1 VDCRPDRSL
10 GITRL
15 AAGDFGSVSALA
27 GESARAAVSED
38 EVWAQLRQGTVL
50 IVGLSERTGLP
61 AVQLLEAKGVRYR
74 ISDCASRAE
83 LEPLLARLQVAPED
97 LFCGPQQIHQLDGIT
112 EVLVAPGVP
121 PTIPLLREARR
132 RSLPVQ
138 VDIDFLY
145 PVMAHK
151 KIVAITGT
159 DGKTTTT
166 TLTGELLK
174 ALGSVVVAGNIG
186 VSVLAK
192 YDELLG
198 CDWLV
203 LEVSSFMLEQL
214 SRFRPTIAAI
224 LNIAQDHIDRHATPE
239 LYAAAKFDIVR
250 YCEPGDVLVKNLD
263 DPTLAAFCPQ
273 NVTVQTVSQTTRS
286 ADSYFSD
293 GSFSVGGHS
302 FRYSDCRLQG
312 LANIDNILTAATI
325 AKLAGVAP
333 ATIAERV
340 KRFSG
345 LRHRL
350 QHLGSFRGVD
360 IYEDSKA
367 SNVHAVDAALRN
379 FDRNVVLIIGGRDKG
394 LDFTVL
400 RAHAR
405 RIKCLVCYGEA
416 GETLRDAVGLPGALY
431 CYDFEEAVRVAAGQ
445 CQAGDVLLLSPG
457 CTSWDQH
464 DNYEVRGDLFQRL
477 APQCF
482 A

>member
-1 VDCRPDRSL
+1 MPQPP
-10 GITRL
+10 
-15 AAGDFGSVSALA
+15 
-27 GESARAAVSED
+27 SED
-38 EVWAQLRQGTVL
+38 ELSSEVRRGVVL

-61 AVQLLEAKGVRYR
+61 AAKLLEAKGVRYR
-74 ISDCASRAE
+74 VSDCASREE
-83 LEPLLARLQVAPED
+83 LQPLLAQLQVASED
-97 LFCGPQQIHQLDGIT
+97 VFSGPQDADQLEGIT
-112 EVLVAPGVP
+112 ELLVAPGVP
-121 PTIPLLREARR
+121 RNIPLVREARR
-132 RSLPVQ
+132 RSIPVR

-145 PVMAHK
+145 PVMASK
-151 KIVAITGT
+151 RIVAITGT

-174 ALGSVVVAGNIG
+174 ACGRVVVAGNIG

-214 SRFRPTIAAI
+214 SRFRPNIATI
-224 LNIAQDHIDRHATPE
+224 LNIAQDHIDRHPTPE
-239 LYAAAKFDIVR
+239 QYAAAKFDVVR
-250 YCEPGDVLVKNLD
+250 YCEPCDVLVKNLD

-273 NVTVQTVSQTTRS
+273 NVTVRTVSQTTRS
-286 ADSYFSD
+286 ADSYFCD
-293 GSFSVGGHS
+293 GSFSIGGHS
-302 FRYSDCRLQG
+302 FCYSDCRLKG

-325 AKLAGVAP
+325 AHCAGVAP
-333 ATIAERV
+333 DRIADRV
-340 KRFSG
+340 RAFSG

-350 QHLGSFRGVD
+350 QHLGTFKGVD
-360 IYEDSKA
+360 LYEDSKA
-367 SNVHAVDAALRN
+367 SNVHAVEAALRN

-394 LDFTVL
+394 LDFTLL
-400 RAHAR
+400 RAHAG
-405 RIKCLVCYGEA
+405 RIKCLVCYGES
-416 GETLRDAVGLPGALY
+416 GENLRDVVGLSGSLY
-431 CYDFEEAVRVAAGQ
+431 TYDFEDAVRLAAAQ

-464 DNYEVRGDLFQRL
+464 DNYEVRGDVFQRL